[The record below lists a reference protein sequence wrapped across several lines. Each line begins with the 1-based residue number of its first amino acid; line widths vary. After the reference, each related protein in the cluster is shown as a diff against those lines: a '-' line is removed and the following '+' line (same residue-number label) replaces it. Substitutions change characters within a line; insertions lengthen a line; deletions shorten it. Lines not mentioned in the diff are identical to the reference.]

1 MEHGKGHEM
10 GKAKGHERGEG
21 REMKKDKD

>member
-10 GKAKGHERGEG
+10 EKGKGHERGEG
-21 REMKKDKD
+21 REMRKDKD